1 MKEGKSTY
9 EELERKVFELERL
22 LEGKNIEPRSEVD
35 SLNEEDYKNFIELSF
50 EATLI
55 ADNSGKIITWNK
67 ALVLLT
73 GIKQA
78 EAIGNYLWDIQYQL
92 APNELRGA
100 ELRINLK
107 KETNRILSESSTS
120 LREISEQKIESID
133 GVDKT
138 VEFSFFVSN
147 SRKGKLLVAT
157 VRDITKIQKNEFD
170 AAHQKAGIAKLR
182 QFSVDLTKIST
193 SDNLEA
199 YISKQIKDF
208 AGAMGV
214 IFSEY
219 DPEQKV
225 LNPKYIDLESG
236 LLEKIVIKIGKQVQK
251 RNVSVND
258 FMYHEITNATLGI
271 YDSLNEAVL
280 GAVPEVAATAVQ
292 SLIKADRYIRIV
304 FFIDQKLYGI
314 SILALSK
321 DVPDPS
327 MEILE
332 NFVSLATVSLRR
344 KKAEEAFL
352 ESEERLRTVTE
363 NAADIIIEL
372 DTNGIILNS
381 SRVLPGFTKTDI
393 IGKNFCDWAA
403 PEYHKVMM
411 SSLETVFHKST
422 QQTYQSRA
430 LGNNHEI
437 RWYLSRLSPVKVGNE
452 VKKAILIMSD
462 ITEQRMAE
470 EAMRESEENYRV
482 ITQSTLDII
491 FILDKFGKQLFYNE
505 SVEKILGY
513 RVEELIGRSFT
524 ELVPLERLPDC
535 LSDLKNIFLND
546 KTFNFSTQIYH
557 KNGYLVDVEIG
568 GQLVKLKGENVA
580 QGTITDITGRKRAE
594 EELKR
599 SLNRNQA
606 LLGANPDMMFLFN
619 SKCKIV
625 DFHSESHD
633 QLLVEPQIFL
643 GKLLDDILPHEVLG
657 ITQQKVESVL
667 ATGNPDYSTYEMEI
681 GGKLRYFESRY
692 VPCGQ
697 SEVLSIVRDIT
708 EQRLAEIA
716 LQLTKESYLDI
727 FNSVSEAIYVM
738 DGSGCFIDVNK
749 GAEKMYLCSKDELI
763 GKSFRTLAAPL
774 LNDIDEIQRMIDA
787 VKESGEPAFFDFWA
801 ERNNSEIF
809 PKEVIVNKG
818 KYFGKDVLIITAR
831 DITEKKQEEERMK
844 FKNEELLNLNAEKDK
859 FFSIVAHDLRSPFN
873 SFLGLTQIM
882 AEDLQSLSM
891 SQIQNIALSM
901 SKSANNLY
909 ALLENLLAW
918 SRLQRG
924 MTSFDPKSFLLMPK
938 ISESLELVCE
948 MAHRKGIETVINM
961 QEDLVVFADQNML
974 ESTIRNVAL
983 NAVKFTNKGG
993 KITISAR
1000 SVSRNSIEISVRDTG
1015 IGMSSEIMDK
1025 LFRIDEH
1032 ISRVGTEGE
1041 ASTGLG
1047 LLLSRDFIEKH
1058 GGRIW
1063 AESEEGRGSTFFF
1076 TFPSN
1081 EFRKQENYSLYS
1093 QN

>member
-1 MKEGKSTY
+1 MKEGKSSY
-9 EELERKVFELERL
+9 EELELKVFELERII
-22 LEGKNIEPRSEVD
+22 ESGKATPDSEY
-35 SLNEEDYKNFIELSF
+35 NPFTQEEYAKIIELSP
-50 EATLI
+50 ESTLI
-55 ADNSGKIITWNK
+55 ADNNGKILIWNN
-67 ALVLLT
+67 ALVKLT
-73 GIKQA
+73 GIKQND
-78 EAIGNYLWDIQYQL
+78 AIGNYLWDIQYQL
-92 APNELRGA
+92 ATQDQKGA
-100 ELRINLK
+100 EFRVNLK
-107 KETNRILSESSTS
+107 KEIYRMLAEPVSTNR
-120 LREISEQKIESID
+120 EIYEQKIECLD
-133 GVDKT
+133 GTFKII
-138 VEFSFFVSN
+138 EFSSYLLD
-147 SRKGKLLVAT
+147 SRKGKLLVS
-157 VRDITKIQKNEFD
+157 VLNDITKVHKAELEAKQYREGILKLKEFSVEL
-170 AAHQKAGIAKLR
+170 AGISK
-182 QFSVDLTKIST
+182 
-193 SDNLEA
+193 SDSLETF
-199 YISKQIKDF
+199 ISKRIKEYT
-208 AGAMGV
+208 GAIGV

-219 DPEQKV
+219 ESERKV
-225 LNPKYIDLESG
+225 LIPKHIELESG
-236 LLEKIVIKIGKQVQK
+236 LLEKIVIKVGKQVQK
-251 RNVSVND
+251 STIAVND
-258 FMYHEITNATLGI
+258 YMYHEISRESLRLHH
-271 YDSLNEAVL
+271 SLNEAVF
-280 GAVPEVAATAVQ
+280 GAIPDAVASSIH
-292 SLIKADRYIRIV
+292 SLLKADRYIRV
-304 FFIDQKLYGI
+304 AYLLDQKLYGI
-314 SILALSK
+314 SILAFSK
-321 DVPDPS
+321 EIPDPS

-332 NFVSLATVSLRR
+332 NIVSLATVSLRR
-344 KKAEEAFL
+344 RKAEDAL
-352 ESEERLRTVTE
+352 IESEERLHTVTE
-363 NAADIIIEL
+363 NAADVIIEL
-372 DTNGIILNS
+372 DYKGTILNT
-381 SRVLPGFTKTDI
+381 SRVLPGFNKTDI

-403 PEYHKVMM
+403 PEYHPVMM
-411 SSLETVFHKST
+411 QSLESVFNKSVP
-422 QQTYQSRA
+422 QTYHSRA

-437 RWYLSRLSPVKVGNE
+437 RWYLSRLSPVTIGNE
-452 VKKAILIMSD
+452 VKKAILIMTD
-462 ITEQRMAE
+462 ITEQRLAE
-470 EAMRESEENYRV
+470 EALRESEENYRI

-491 FILDKFGKQLFYNE
+491 FIIDKFGKQLFFNE

-513 RVEELIGRSFT
+513 KVEELVGRSFT

-535 LSDLKNIFLND
+535 LTELRNIFSFA
-546 KTFNFSTQIYH
+546 KTFNFSTQVYH
-557 KNGYLVDVEIG
+557 KNGYLVDVEIS

-580 QGTITDITGRKRAE
+580 QGTIVDITAKKRAE
-594 EELKR
+594 EDLKK

-619 SKCKIV
+619 SNCKIV
-625 DFHSESHD
+625 DFHSETYD
-633 QLLVEPQIFL
+633 QLLVEPEVFL

-657 ITQQKVESVL
+657 ITREKVAAVL
-667 ATGNPDYSTYEMEI
+667 ATGNPEYSTYEMEI
-681 GGKLRYFESRY
+681 GGETRYFESRY
-692 VPCGQ
+692 VPCGR

-708 EQRLAEIA
+708 DQRLAQIA

-727 FNSVSEAIYVM
+727 FNTVSEAIFVM
-738 DGSGCFIDVNK
+738 DESGKFIDVNR
-749 GAEKMYLCSKDELI
+749 GAEKMYMCSNQELV
-763 GKSFRTLAAPL
+763 GQSLQSVAAPL
-774 LNDIDEIQRMIDA
+774 LNDMDEIVSSVQSVRT
-787 VKESGEPAFFDFWA
+787 SGEPAFFDFWA
-801 ERNNSEIF
+801 ERKTGEIF
-809 PKEVIVNKG
+809 PKEVIINKG

-891 SQIQNIALSM
+891 SQIQNIAMSM

-924 MTSFDPKSFLLMPK
+924 MTSFDPKSFSLMPK
-938 ISESLELVCE
+938 ISESLDLVCE
-948 MAHRKGIETVINM
+948 MAHRKGIETYVNI

-1000 SVSRNSIEISVRDTG
+1000 SASRNSIEISVKDTG
-1015 IGMSSEIMDK
+1015 IGMSREILDK

-1047 LLLSRDFIEKH
+1047 LLLSKEFIEKH

-1063 AESEEGRGSTFFF
+1063 AESEEGKGSIFYF

>member
-1 MKEGKSTY
+1 MKEGRSTY
-9 EELERKVFELERL
+9 EELEMKVLELERL
-22 LEGKNIEPRSEVD
+22 VEGKNVASGSEIS
-35 SLNEEDYKNFIELSF
+35 SLNEEEYKNFIELSYQ
-50 EATLI
+50 ATLI

-67 ALVLLT
+67 AIVTLT
-73 GIKQA
+73 DVKQSD
-78 EAIGNYLWDIQYQL
+78 AIGNYLWDIQYQL
-92 APNELRGA
+92 APKEIKGT

-107 KETNRILSESSTS
+107 KEITRILSESNSS
-120 LREISEQKIESID
+120 QREIYEQQIESLD
-133 GVDKT
+133 GEDKT
-138 VEFSFFVSN
+138 AEFSSFVLDSQ
-147 SRKGKLLVAT
+147 KGKLLVVA
-157 VRDITKIQKNEFD
+157 VRDITKVRKAEVETAQ
-170 AAHQKAGIAKLR
+170 QKAGISKLK
-182 QFSVDLTKIST
+182 QFSVELSKISNT
-193 SDNLEA
+193 DNLEA
-199 YISKQIKDF
+199 FISRQIKEY

-219 DPEQKV
+219 
-225 LNPKYIDLESG
+225 NPINKILTPKHIELESG
-236 LLEKIVIKIGKQVQK
+236 LLEKIVIKLGKQVQK
-251 RNVSVND
+251 SHAAVND
-258 FMYHEITNATLGI
+258 FMYHEITNDTLGI
-271 YDSLNEAVL
+271 YNTLTEAAF
-280 GAVPEVAATAVQ
+280 GAIPETVGTAVQ
-292 SLIKADRYIRIV
+292 SLLKADRYIRIV
-304 FFIDQKLYGI
+304 YFIDQKLYGI

-321 DVPDPS
+321 DIPNPS
-327 MEILE
+327 IEILE
-332 NFVSLATVSLRR
+332 NFVSLAAVSLRR
-344 KKAEEAFL
+344 RKAEEALL
-352 ESEERLRTVTE
+352 ESEERMNTVTE

-372 DTNGIILNS
+372 DDSGIILNT
-381 SRVLPGFTKTDI
+381 SRVLPGFIKADI
-393 IGKNFCDWAA
+393 IGRNFCDWAA
-403 PEYHKVMM
+403 PEYHKVMLQ
-411 SSLETVFHKST
+411 SLESVFHKATPQS
-422 QQTYQSRA
+422 YHSRA
-430 LGNNHEI
+430 LGKNHEI
-437 RWYLSRLSPVKVGNE
+437 RWYLSRISPVKVGNE

-470 EAMRESEENYRV
+470 EALRESEENYRV

-491 FILDKFGKQLFYNE
+491 FIIDKFGKQLFFNE
-505 SVEKILGY
+505 SVEKVLGY
-513 RVEELIGRSFT
+513 QVEELVGRSFT
-524 ELVPLERLPDC
+524 ELVPLNRLSDC
-535 LSDLKNIFLND
+535 LKELKNIFSLGQ
-546 KTFNFSTQIYH
+546 TFNFSTQVYH
-557 KNGYLVDVEIG
+557 KNEYLVDVEIC
-568 GQLVKLKGENVA
+568 GQLVKLKGEYVA
-580 QGTITDITGRKRAE
+580 QGTITDITGKKRAE
-594 EELKR
+594 EELKQ

-619 SKCKIV
+619 SNCKIV

-633 QLLVEPQIFL
+633 QLLVKPELFL
-643 GKLLDDILPHEVLG
+643 GKVLDDILPHEVLF
-657 ITQQKVESVL
+657 ITREKVEAVL
-667 ATGNPDYSTYEMEI
+667 ATGNPEYSTYEMQI
-681 GGKLRYFESRY
+681 GDNLKYFESRY
-692 VPCGQ
+692 VPCGK

-708 EQRLAEIA
+708 EQKLAEID

-727 FNSVSEAIYVM
+727 FNTVSEAIYVM
-738 DGSGCFIDVNK
+738 DGSGKFIDVNS
-749 GAEKMYLCSKDELI
+749 GAEKMYLCSKQELI
-763 GKSFRTLAAPL
+763 GQSPQTLAAPL
-774 LNDIDEIQRMIDA
+774 LNDMDEIQSLINHVR
-787 VKESGEPAFFDFWA
+787 ETGEPVFFDFWA
-801 ERNNSEIF
+801 ERKNGEIF

-818 KYFGKDVLIITAR
+818 KYFGKDVLIVTAR

-901 SKSANNLY
+901 SKSANNLF

-948 MAHRKGIETVINM
+948 MAERKGIETVLNL

-983 NAVKFTNKGG
+983 NAVKFTSKGG

-1000 SVSRNSIEISVRDTG
+1000 SASRNSIEISIRDTG
-1015 IGMSSEIMDK
+1015 IGMNREILDK

-1032 ISRVGTEGE
+1032 ISRLGTEGE

-1047 LLLSRDFIEKH
+1047 LLLSKDFIEKH

-1063 AESEEGRGSTFFF
+1063 AESEEGKGSTFFF

>member
-9 EELERKVFELERL
+9 EELESKVLELERL
-22 LEGKNIEPRSEVD
+22 LEGKHVEPRSENL
-35 SLNEEDYKNFIELSF
+35 SLNEEEYKNFIELSF

-55 ADNSGKIITWNK
+55 TDSNGKIITWNK

-73 GIKQA
+73 GIKHS
-78 EAIGNYLWDIQYQL
+78 EAIGNYLWDIQYLL
-92 APNELRGA
+92 APKEIKGA

-107 KETNRILSESSTS
+107 KETTRILAESSSS
-120 LREISEQKIESID
+120 LREIFEQKIESLD

-138 VEFSFFVSN
+138 FEFSFFISN
-147 SRKGKLLVAT
+147 SRKGKLLVST

-170 AAHQKAGIAKLR
+170 AMYLKTGIAKLR
-182 QFSVDLTKIST
+182 QFSLDLTKISN

-199 YISKQIKDF
+199 FISKQFKEF
-208 AGAMGV
+208 TGAMGV

-219 DPEQKV
+219 DPDNRV
-225 LNPKYIDLESG
+225 LSPKYIDLESG
-236 LLEKIVIKIGKQVQK
+236 LLEKIVIKMGKQVQK
-251 RNVSVND
+251 RDAAVND

-271 YDSLNEAVL
+271 YSSLNEAVF
-280 GAVPEVAATAVQ
+280 GAVPEVVGTAVQ
-292 SLIKADRYIRIV
+292 SLLKADRYIRTV
-304 FFIDQKLYGI
+304 FFIDQKLYGVA
-314 SILALSK
+314 ILALSK
-321 DVPDPS
+321 DVSDPS
-327 MEILE
+327 MDILE

-344 KKAEEAFL
+344 KKAEEALL
-352 ESEERLRTVTE
+352 ESEERLHTVTE

-372 DTNGIILNS
+372 DYNGTILNS

-411 SSLETVFHKST
+411 SSLESVFQKST

-462 ITEQRMAE
+462 ITEQRIAE
-470 EAMRESEENYRV
+470 EALRESEENYRV

-491 FILDKFGKQLFYNE
+491 FIIDKFGKQLFFNE

-513 RVEELIGRSFT
+513 RVEELIGRSFS

-535 LSDLKNIFLND
+535 LSDLKNIFSSD

-557 KNGYLVDVEIG
+557 KNGYLVDVEIC

-619 SKCKIV
+619 SNCKIV

-633 QLLVEPQIFL
+633 QLLVEPEIFL

-708 EQRLAEIA
+708 DQRLAEIA

-738 DGSGCFIDVNK
+738 DESGSFIDVNK
-749 GAEKMYLCSKDELI
+749 GAEKMYLSSQEEII
-763 GKSFRTLAAPL
+763 GQSLQTVAAPL
-774 LNDIDEIQRMIDA
+774 LNNLDEIQSLINQ
-787 VKESGEPAFFDFWA
+787 VKETGEPAFFDFWV
-801 ERNNSEIF
+801 ERKNGEIF

-924 MTSFDPKSFLLMPK
+924 MTSFDPKSFLLVPK
-938 ISESLELVCE
+938 ITESLELVCE
-948 MAHRKGIETVINM
+948 MANRKGIETAINM

-983 NAVKFTNKGG
+983 NAVKFTSKGG

-1000 SVSRNSIEISVRDTG
+1000 SASRNSIEISVRDTG
-1015 IGMSSEIMDK
+1015 IGMSSDILGK
-1025 LFRIDEH
+1025 LFHIDEH

-1063 AESEEGRGSTFFF
+1063 AESEEGKGSTFFF
-1076 TFPSN
+1076 TFPCN

>member
-1 MKEGKSTY
+1 
-9 EELERKVFELERL
+9 
-22 LEGKNIEPRSEVD
+22 
-35 SLNEEDYKNFIELSF
+35 
-50 EATLI
+50 
-55 ADNSGKIITWNK
+55 
-67 ALVLLT
+67 
-73 GIKQA
+73 
-78 EAIGNYLWDIQYQL
+78 
-92 APNELRGA
+92 
-100 ELRINLK
+100 
-107 KETNRILSESSTS
+107 
-120 LREISEQKIESID
+120 
-133 GVDKT
+133 
-138 VEFSFFVSN
+138 
-147 SRKGKLLVAT
+147 
-157 VRDITKIQKNEFD
+157 
-170 AAHQKAGIAKLR
+170 
-182 QFSVDLTKIST
+182 
-193 SDNLEA
+193 
-199 YISKQIKDF
+199 
-208 AGAMGV
+208 
-214 IFSEY
+214 
-219 DPEQKV
+219 
-225 LNPKYIDLESG
+225 
-236 LLEKIVIKIGKQVQK
+236 
-251 RNVSVND
+251 
-258 FMYHEITNATLGI
+258 
-271 YDSLNEAVL
+271 
-280 GAVPEVAATAVQ
+280 
-292 SLIKADRYIRIV
+292 
-304 FFIDQKLYGI
+304 
-314 SILALSK
+314 
-321 DVPDPS
+321 
-327 MEILE
+327 
-332 NFVSLATVSLRR
+332 
-344 KKAEEAFL
+344 
-352 ESEERLRTVTE
+352 
-363 NAADIIIEL
+363 L

>member
-9 EELERKVFELERL
+9 EELELKVLELERL
-22 LEGKNIEPRSEVD
+22 LEGKETMSRSKD
-35 SLNEEDYKNFIELSF
+35 NSLDEEEYSKFIELSH
-50 EATLI
+50 EAILI
-55 ADNSGKIITWNK
+55 TDSSGKILIWNK
-67 ALVLLT
+67 SLVQLT
-73 GIKQA
+73 GIKQFD
-78 EAIGNYLWDIQYQL
+78 AIGNYLWDIQYQL
-92 APNELRGA
+92 APQEFKGA
-100 ELRINLK
+100 EFRINLK
-107 KETNRILSESSTS
+107 KETNRLLTESSNTT
-120 LREISEQKIESID
+120 RKIYEQKIESID
-133 GVDKT
+133 GSNIT
-138 VEFSFFVSN
+138 VEFSSYILE
-147 SRKGKLLVAT
+147 SQKGKLLVSVLT
-157 VRDITKIQKNEFD
+157 DVTKIRKSEFEANQQKD
-170 AAHQKAGIAKLR
+170 GISKLK
-182 QFSVDLTKIST
+182 QFSVELTKISK
-193 SDNLEA
+193 SDNLETF
-199 YISKQIKDF
+199 ISKQIKEF
-208 AGAMGV
+208 TGAMGV

-219 DPEQKV
+219 DPEGKV
-225 LNPKYIDLESG
+225 LTPKHIELESG
-236 LLEKIVIKIGKQVQK
+236 LLEKIVIKLGKQVQK
-251 RNVSVND
+251 STVSVND
-258 FMYHEITNATLGI
+258 YMYHEITREALGT
-271 YDSLNEAVL
+271 YSNLNEAIF
-280 GAVPEVAATAVQ
+280 GAIPEPVSASLQ
-292 SLIKADRYIRIV
+292 SLLKADRYIRV
-304 FFIDQKLYGI
+304 AFFIDFKLYGV

-321 DVPDPS
+321 DVPDPL

-332 NFVSLATVSLRR
+332 NIISLATVSLRR
-344 KKAEEAFL
+344 RKAEDALL
-352 ESEERLRTVTE
+352 ESEERLHTVTE

-372 DTNGIILNS
+372 DIRGNILNT

-403 PEYHKVMM
+403 PEYHPVMM
-411 SSLETVFHKST
+411 QSLESVFHKAAP
-422 QQTYQSRA
+422 QTYQSRA

-437 RWYLSRLSPVKVGNE
+437 RWYLSRLSPVRVGSE

-462 ITEQRMAE
+462 ITEQRIAE
-470 EAMRESEENYRV
+470 EALRESEENYRV

-491 FILDKFGKQLFYNE
+491 FIIDKFGKQLFFNE

-513 RVEELIGRSFT
+513 RVEEMIGRSFT

-535 LSDLKNIFLND
+535 LSELRNIFTQA

-557 KNGYLVDVEIG
+557 KNGYLVDVEIS
-568 GQLVKLKGENVA
+568 GQLVKLKGEQVA
-580 QGTITDITGRKRAE
+580 QGTITDITGKKRAE

-619 SKCKIV
+619 SNCKIV
-625 DFHSESHD
+625 DFHSENHD
-633 QLLVEPQIFL
+633 QLLVEPELFL
-643 GKLLDDILPHEVLG
+643 GKLADDILPHEVLG
-657 ITQQKVESVL
+657 ITHQKVESVL
-667 ATGNPDYSTYEMEI
+667 ATGNHEYSNYEMEI
-681 GGKLRYFESRY
+681 GGNKRYFESRY
-692 VPCGQ
+692 VPCGK

-708 EQRLAEIA
+708 DQKLAEIA
-716 LQLTKESYLDI
+716 LQETKESYLDI
-727 FNSVSEAIYVM
+727 FNTVSEAIYVM
-738 DGSGCFIDVNK
+738 DESGTFIDVNE
-749 GAEKMYLCSKDELI
+749 GAAKMYLCSNEEIIGQSLI
-763 GKSFRTLAAPL
+763 SVAAPL
-774 LNDIDEIQRMIDA
+774 LNDMDEIMSLIDA
-787 VKESGEPAFFDFWA
+787 VKETGEPAFFDFWA
-801 ERNNSEIF
+801 ERKNGEIF

-924 MTSFDPKSFLLMPK
+924 LTSFDPKTFPLVPK
-938 ISESLELVCE
+938 ISESLDLVCE
-948 MAHRKGIETVINM
+948 MANRKGIETILNF

-1000 SVSRNSIEISVRDTG
+1000 SASRNSIEISIRDTG
-1015 IGMSSEIMDK
+1015 IGMSRELLDK

-1032 ISRVGTEGE
+1032 ISRAGTEGE

-1047 LLLSRDFIEKH
+1047 LLLSKEFIEKH

-1063 AESEEGRGSTFFF
+1063 AESEEGRGSTFYF

-1081 EFRKQENYSLYS
+1081 EFRKQENFSLYS
-1093 QN
+1093 HN

>member
-22 LEGKNIEPRSEVD
+22 LEGKHIEPRSEVD

>member
-1 MKEGKSTY
+1 
-9 EELERKVFELERL
+9 
-22 LEGKNIEPRSEVD
+22 
-35 SLNEEDYKNFIELSF
+35 
-50 EATLI
+50 
-55 ADNSGKIITWNK
+55 
-67 ALVLLT
+67 
-73 GIKQA
+73 
-78 EAIGNYLWDIQYQL
+78 
-92 APNELRGA
+92 
-100 ELRINLK
+100 
-107 KETNRILSESSTS
+107 
-120 LREISEQKIESID
+120 
-133 GVDKT
+133 
-138 VEFSFFVSN
+138 
-147 SRKGKLLVAT
+147 
-157 VRDITKIQKNEFD
+157 
-170 AAHQKAGIAKLR
+170 
-182 QFSVDLTKIST
+182 
-193 SDNLEA
+193 
-199 YISKQIKDF
+199 
-208 AGAMGV
+208 
-214 IFSEY
+214 
-219 DPEQKV
+219 
-225 LNPKYIDLESG
+225 
-236 LLEKIVIKIGKQVQK
+236 
-251 RNVSVND
+251 
-258 FMYHEITNATLGI
+258 
-271 YDSLNEAVL
+271 
-280 GAVPEVAATAVQ
+280 
-292 SLIKADRYIRIV
+292 
-304 FFIDQKLYGI
+304 
-314 SILALSK
+314 
-321 DVPDPS
+321 
-327 MEILE
+327 
-332 NFVSLATVSLRR
+332 
-344 KKAEEAFL
+344 
-352 ESEERLRTVTE
+352 
-363 NAADIIIEL
+363 
-372 DTNGIILNS
+372 
-381 SRVLPGFTKTDI
+381 
-393 IGKNFCDWAA
+393 
-403 PEYHKVMM
+403 
-411 SSLETVFHKST
+411 
-422 QQTYQSRA
+422 
-430 LGNNHEI
+430 
-437 RWYLSRLSPVKVGNE
+437 
-452 VKKAILIMSD
+452 MSD

-470 EAMRESEENYRV
+470 EALRESEENYRI

-491 FILDKFGKQLFYNE
+491 FIIDKFGKQLFFNE

-513 RVEELIGRSFT
+513 KVDELVGRSFT

-535 LSDLKNIFLND
+535 LSELRNIFTNA

-557 KNGYLVDVEIG
+557 KNGYLVDVEIS
-568 GQLVKLKGENVA
+568 GQLVKLKGEQVA
-580 QGTITDITGRKRAE
+580 QGTITDVTGKKRAE

-619 SKCKIV
+619 SSCKII

-633 QLLVEPQIFL
+633 QLLVEPEVFL

-657 ITQQKVESVL
+657 ITHQKVEAVL

-681 GGKLRYFESRY
+681 GGQLRYFESRY
-692 VPCGQ
+692 VPCGK

-716 LQLTKESYLDI
+716 LQQTKESYLDI
-727 FNSVSEAIYVM
+727 FNTVSEAIYVM
-738 DGSGCFIDVNK
+738 DESGKFIDVND
-749 GAEKMYLCSKDELI
+749 GAAKMYLCSNQELI
-763 GKSFRTLAAPL
+763 GQSLKSVAAPL
-774 LNDIDEIQRMIDA
+774 LNDMDEIQSLI
-787 VKESGEPAFFDFWA
+787 SGVRETGEAAFFDFWA
-801 ERNNSEIF
+801 ERKNGEIF

-844 FKNEELLNLNAEKDK
+844 FKNEELLNLNSEKDK

-924 MTSFDPKSFLLMPK
+924 LTSFDPKSFPLVPK
-938 ISESLELVCE
+938 ISESLDLVCE
-948 MAHRKGIETVINM
+948 MAHRKGIETFINI

-1000 SVSRNSIEISVRDTG
+1000 SISRNSIEISIRDTG
-1015 IGMSSEIMDK
+1015 IGMNRELLDK

-1047 LLLSRDFIEKH
+1047 LLLSKEFIEKH

-1063 AESEEGRGSTFFF
+1063 AESEEGRGSTFYF

-1081 EFRKQENYSLYS
+1081 EFRKQENFSLYS

>member
-9 EELERKVFELERL
+9 EELELKVLELEKL
-22 LEGKNIEPRSEVD
+22 LESKTAVSRSEIY
-35 SLNEEDYKNFIELSF
+35 SLDEDESRKFLELST

-55 ADNSGKIITWNK
+55 ADSSGKILIWNN
-67 ALVLLT
+67 ALVNLT
-73 GIKQA
+73 GIKQSD
-78 EAIGNYLWDIQYQL
+78 AIGNYLWDLQYQL
-92 APNELRGA
+92 AQQEVKGA
-100 ELRINLK
+100 EFRVNLK
-107 KETNRILSESSTS
+107 KEINRILTESIGTN
-120 LREISEQKIESID
+120 REIYEQKIETID
-133 GVDKT
+133 GSNKI
-138 VEFSFFVSN
+138 VEFSSYVLESQ
-147 SRKGKLLVAT
+147 KGKLLVS
-157 VRDITKIQKNEFD
+157 VLNDITKIRMSEFEANQQKD
-170 AAHQKAGIAKLR
+170 GISKLR
-182 QFSVDLTKIST
+182 QFSVELTKISK
-193 SDNLEA
+193 SDNLEML
-199 YISKQIKDF
+199 ISKRIKEF
-208 AGAMGV
+208 TGAMGV

-219 DPEQKV
+219 DPGQKV
-225 LNPKYIDLESG
+225 LTPKHIELESG
-236 LLEKIVIKIGKQVQK
+236 LLEKIVIKLGKQVQK
-251 RNVSVND
+251 SVVSVND
-258 FMYHEITNATLGI
+258 FMYHEITREALGTYI
-271 YDSLNEAVL
+271 NLNEAVF
-280 GAVPEVAATAVQ
+280 GAIPESVATSLQ
-292 SLIKADRYIRIV
+292 SLLKADRYIRV
-304 FFIDQKLYGI
+304 SYFIDQELYGI
-314 SILALSK
+314 SILAFGR
-321 DVPDPS
+321 DVPNPS

-332 NFVSLATVSLRR
+332 NIVSLATVSLRR
-344 KKAEEAFL
+344 RKAEDALL
-352 ESEERLRTVTE
+352 ESEERLHTVTE

-372 DTNGIILNS
+372 DSRGIILNS
-381 SRVLPGFTKTDI
+381 SRVLPGFSQNDI

-403 PEYHKVMM
+403 PEYHPVMLQ
-411 SSLETVFHKST
+411 SLENVFQKAIL
-422 QQTYQSRA
+422 QTYQSRA

-437 RWYLSRLSPVKVGNE
+437 RWYLSRLSPVRVGSE

-462 ITEQRMAE
+462 ITDQRIAE
-470 EAMRESEENYRV
+470 EALRESEENYRV

-491 FILDKFGKQLFYNE
+491 FIIDKFGKQLFFNE
-505 SVEKILGY
+505 SVERILGY
-513 RVEELIGRSFT
+513 RVEELVGRSFT
-524 ELVPLERLPDC
+524 EMIPLERLPDC
-535 LSDLKNIFLND
+535 LSELRSIFTSK
-546 KTFNFSTQIYH
+546 KTFNFSTQAYH
-557 KNGYLVDVEIG
+557 KDGYLVDVEIS
-568 GQLVKLKGENVA
+568 GQLIKLKGEQVA
-580 QGTITDITGRKRAE
+580 QGTITDITGKKRAE

-619 SKCKIV
+619 SNCKIV
-625 DFHSESHD
+625 DFHSENHD
-633 QLLVEPQIFL
+633 QLLVEPELFL
-643 GKLLDDILPHEVLG
+643 GKLADDILPHEVLV
-657 ITQQKVESVL
+657 ITHEKVESVL
-667 ATGNPDYSTYEMEI
+667 ATGNHEYSNYEMEI
-681 GGKLRYFESRY
+681 AGKKRYFESRY
-692 VPCGQ
+692 VPCGK

-708 EQRLAEIA
+708 DQKLAEIA
-716 LQLTKESYLDI
+716 LQETKESYLGI
-727 FNSVSEAIYVM
+727 FNTVSEAIYVM
-738 DGSGCFIDVNK
+738 DESGEFIDVND
-749 GAEKMYLCSKDELI
+749 GAAKMYRCSNEEII
-763 GKSFRTLAAPL
+763 GQSLKSVAAPL
-774 LNDIDEIQRMIDA
+774 LNDMDEIMSQIDT
-787 VKESGEPAFFDFWA
+787 VKETGEPVFFDFWA
-801 ERNNSEIF
+801 ERKNGEIF

-818 KYFGKDVLIITAR
+818 KYFGKDALIITAR

-844 FKNEELLNLNAEKDK
+844 FKNEELLSLNAEKDK

-924 MTSFDPKSFLLMPK
+924 LMSFDPKTFPLVPK

-1000 SVSRNSIEISVRDTG
+1000 SASRNSIEISIRDTG
-1015 IGMSSEIMDK
+1015 IGMNMEMIDK

-1047 LLLSRDFIEKH
+1047 LLLSKEFIEKH

-1063 AESEEGRGSTFFF
+1063 AESEEGRGSTFYF

-1081 EFRKQENYSLYS
+1081 EFRKQENFSLYS
-1093 QN
+1093 HN

>member
-9 EELERKVFELERL
+9 EELELKVLELEKL
-22 LEGKNIEPRSEVD
+22 IEGKSVASKFENSY
-35 SLNEEDYKNFIELSF
+35 LNVEEYKNIVELSY

-55 ADNSGKIITWNK
+55 ADSNGKIIIWNK
-67 ALVLLT
+67 SLVNLT
-73 GIKQA
+73 GIKQSDA
-78 EAIGNYLWDIQYQL
+78 KGNYLWDIQYQL
-92 APNELRGA
+92 SPKQLKGTEFRV
-100 ELRINLK
+100 NLK
-107 KETNRILSESSTS
+107 KEICQILTDSSS
-120 LREISEQKIESID
+120 SKAEISEQKIESID
-133 GVDKT
+133 GSDKI
-138 VEFSFFVSN
+138 VAFSSFVFD
-147 SRKGKLLVAT
+147 SRNGKVLVS
-157 VRDITKIQKNEFD
+157 VLRDVTKDRQTETT
-170 AAHQKAGIAKLR
+170 ASLQKAGISKLKR
-182 QFSVDLTKIST
+182 FSIELSKIS
-193 SDNLEA
+193 SADNLETF
-199 YISKQIKDF
+199 ITKEVKEF
-208 AGAMGV
+208 TGAIGAV
-214 IFSEY
+214 YAKY
-219 DPEQKV
+219 DPENKT
-225 LNPKYIDLESG
+225 LSPKHVELESG
-236 LLEKIVIKIGKQVQK
+236 LLEKIVIKMGKQMQK
-251 RNVSVND
+251 SHASVND
-258 FMYHEITNATLGI
+258 YMYHEITNKTHGI
-271 YDSLNEAVL
+271 YNNLSEAAIGAIPDAL
-280 GAVPEVAATAVQ
+280 GAIVHT
-292 SLIKADRYIRIV
+292 LLKADRYIRLAY
-304 FFIDQKLYGI
+304 FIDQQLYGI

-321 DVPDPS
+321 DLPDPS
-327 MEILE
+327 IEILE
-332 NFVSLATVSLRR
+332 NFVSLAAVSLRR
-344 KKAEEAFL
+344 KRAEDAL
-352 ESEERLRTVTE
+352 MESEERLNTVTE

-372 DTNGIILNS
+372 DNRGTILNT
-381 SRVLPGFTKTDI
+381 SRVLPGYIKTDI

-403 PEYHKVMM
+403 PEYHSAMLQ
-411 SSLETVFHKST
+411 SLESVFNKGLPQSYH
-422 QQTYQSRA
+422 SRA

-437 RWYLSRLSPVKVGNE
+437 RWYISRLSPVKIGNE
-452 VKKAILIMSD
+452 VKTAILIMSD
-462 ITEQRMAE
+462 ITEQRLAE
-470 EAMRESEENYRV
+470 EALRESEENYRV
-482 ITQSTLDII
+482 ITQSSLDII
-491 FILDKFGKQLFYNE
+491 FIIDKYGKQLFFNE

-513 RVEELIGRSFT
+513 RVDELVGRSFT
-524 ELVPLERLPDC
+524 ELVPLEQLPDC
-535 LSDLKNIFLND
+535 LSELKNIFLYNNP
-546 KTFNFSTQIYH
+546 FNFKTQIYH
-557 KNGYLVDVEIG
+557 KNGYLVDVEIC

-580 QGTITDITGRKRAE
+580 QGTISDITGKKRAE

-619 SKCKIV
+619 SNCKIV

-633 QLLVEPQIFL
+633 QLLVKPDILL
-643 GKLLDDILPHEVLG
+643 GKLLEDILPHEVLV
-657 ITQQKVESVL
+657 ITHQKVEAVL
-667 ATGNPDYSTYEMEI
+667 ATGNPEYSTYEMEI
-681 GGKLRYFESRY
+681 AGEIRYFESRY
-692 VPCGQ
+692 VPCGK

-708 EQRLAEIA
+708 DQRLAEKA

-727 FNSVSEAIYVM
+727 FNSVSEAIFVI
-738 DGSGCFIDVNK
+738 DESGTFIDVNK
-749 GAEKMYLCSKDELI
+749 GAEKMYQCSRQELI
-763 GKSFRTLAAPL
+763 GKSLSTVAAPL
-774 LNDIDEIQRMIDA
+774 LNDMDEIQSLINS
-787 VKESGEPAFFDFWA
+787 VHETGEPVFFDFWA
-801 ERNNSEIF
+801 ERINNEIF

-818 KYFGKDVLIITAR
+818 KYFGKDVLIVTAR
-831 DITEKKQEEERMK
+831 DITEKKQEEEKMK

-891 SQIQNIALSM
+891 SQIQNIAMSM

-924 MTSFDPKSFLLMPK
+924 MTSFDPKSFLLIPK
-938 ISESLELVCE
+938 ISESIELICE
-948 MAHRKGIETVINM
+948 MANRKGIETILNF

-993 KITISAR
+993 QITISAR
-1000 SVSRNSIEISVRDTG
+1000 SVSRNSIEISVKDTG
-1015 IGMSSEIMDK
+1015 IGMSKEIMDK

-1063 AESEEGRGSTFFF
+1063 AESEEGKGSTFYF

>member
-22 LEGKNIEPRSEVD
+22 LEGKYIEPRLEVD
-35 SLNEEDYKNFIELSF
+35 SLNEEEYKNFIELSF

-55 ADNSGKIITWNK
+55 TDNSGKIITWNK
-67 ALVLLT
+67 AIVQLT
-73 GIKQA
+73 GIKQS

-92 APNELRGA
+92 APNELKGA

-120 LREISEQKIESID
+120 LRETTEQKIVSLD
-133 GVDKT
+133 GVNKT
-138 VEFSFFVSN
+138 VEYSFFISN
-147 SRKGKLLVAT
+147 SRKGKLLVAS
-157 VRDITKIQKNEFD
+157 VRDITKIQKNEFET
-170 AAHQKAGIAKLR
+170 AHQKAGIAKLR
-182 QFSVDLTKIST
+182 QFSVELTTISN

-199 YISKQIKDF
+199 FISKQVKDF
-208 AGAMGV
+208 TGAMGV

-219 DPEQKV
+219 DPEHKV
-225 LNPKYIDLESG
+225 LSPKYIDLESG

-251 RNVSVND
+251 KNASVND

-271 YDSLNEAVL
+271 YGILNEAVF
-280 GAVPEVAATAVQ
+280 GAVPEVVGNAVQ
-292 SLIKADRYIRIV
+292 SLLKADRYIRIV

-372 DTNGIILNS
+372 DANGIILNS

-411 SSLETVFHKST
+411 SSLDSVFHKST

-535 LSDLKNIFLND
+535 LSDLKNIFSND
-546 KTFNFSTQIYH
+546 KTFNFSTQIIH

-568 GQLVKLKGENVA
+568 GQLVKVKGENVA

-681 GGKLRYFESRY
+681 GGKLKYFESRY

-708 EQRLAEIA
+708 EQRLAEID

-738 DGSGCFIDVNK
+738 DGSGNFIDVNK
-749 GAEKMYLCSKDELI
+749 GAEKMYLCSKEELI

-774 LNDIDEIQRMIDA
+774 LNDIDEIQRLIDG
-787 VKESGEPAFFDFWA
+787 VRESGEPAFFDFWA

-948 MAHRKGIETVINM
+948 MAHRKGIETVLNI

-1015 IGMSSEIMDK
+1015 IGMSSEIMEK